1 MLTSIA
7 IPVYEMNGQGIHY
20 LKHNLN
26 KIIVQ
31 KINFDLE
38 VIISDQSKND
48 IVKNYINDLGID
60 YIKYIKANEKVN
72 SLSSNTNNAIRYCS
86 GDIIKVLYQDDYFL
100 NEYSLQK
107 TIDTISNSNKMW
119 LISACE
125 HSKDLLT
132 LIRPFYPQ
140 WNDHMIFGNNTYSCP
155 SVLSFKK
162 EAKDNYFDENLDYL
176 LDTEYYWRMKNKYGE
191 PVYLQDITV
200 VISIHQNQSTNSVS
214 MKSEKELDYI
224 IKKYAN

>member
-7 IPVYEMNGQGIHY
+7 VPVYEMNGQGIHY

-26 KIIVQ
+26 KIIAQ

-38 VIISDQSKND
+38 VIISDQSQND
-48 IVKNYINDLGID
+48 TVRNYINDLGID

-125 HSKDLLT
+125 HSKDLST

-140 WNDHMIFGNNTYSCP
+140 WNDNMIFGNNTYSCP

-176 LDTEYYWRMKNKYGE
+176 LDTEYYYRMKNKYGE

>member
-26 KIIVQ
+26 QVINQ
-31 KINFDLE
+31 KINSDLE

-48 IVKNYINDLGID
+48 IIKDYIKDLSID
-60 YIKYIKANEKVN
+60 YVKYIKADEKVN
-72 SLSSNTNNAIRYCS
+72 SLSSNTNSAIRNCN

-100 NEYSLQK
+100 NEFSLQK
-107 TIDTISNSNKMW
+107 TINTISNSNKMW

-125 HSKDLLT
+125 HSKDLST

-176 LDTEYYWRMKNKYGE
+176 LDTEYYYRMKNKYGE

-200 VISIHQNQSTNSVS
+200 VISIHENQSTNSVS
-214 MKSEKELDYI
+214 AKSEKELQYI
-224 IKKYAN
+224 IKKYGN

>member
-48 IVKNYINDLGID
+48 TVKNYINDLAID

-72 SLSSNTNNAIRYCS
+72 SLSSNTNNAIRNCN

-100 NEYSLQK
+100 DEYSLQK

-125 HSKDLLT
+125 HSKDLST

-140 WNDHMIFGNNTYSCP
+140 WNDNMIFGNNTYSCP

-214 MKSEKELDYI
+214 MKSEKEIEYI

>member
-7 IPVYEMNGQGIHY
+7 VPVYEMNGQGIHY

-26 KIIVQ
+26 KIIAQ
-31 KINFDLE
+31 KINSDLE
-38 VIISDQSKND
+38 VIISDQSQND
-48 IVKNYINDLGID
+48 TVRNYINDLGID

-125 HSKDLLT
+125 HSKDLST

-140 WNDHMIFGNNTYSCP
+140 WNDNMIFGNNTYSCP

-176 LDTEYYWRMKNKYGE
+176 LDTEYYYRMKNKYGE

-214 MKSEKELDYI
+214 MKSEKEIEYI

>member
-7 IPVYEMNGQGIHY
+7 VPVYEMNGQGIHY

-26 KIIVQ
+26 KIIAQ

-38 VIISDQSKND
+38 VIISDQSQND
-48 IVKNYINDLGID
+48 TVRNYINDLGID

-72 SLSSNTNNAIRYCS
+72 SLSSNTNNAIRNCN

-100 NEYSLQK
+100 DEYSLQK
-107 TIDTISNSNKMW
+107 TIDTISNTNKMW

-125 HSKDLLT
+125 HSKDLST

-140 WNDHMIFGNNTYSCP
+140 WNDNMIFGNNTYSCP

-214 MKSEKELDYI
+214 MRSEKEIEYI

>member
-48 IVKNYINDLGID
+48 TVKNYINDLAID

-72 SLSSNTNNAIRYCS
+72 SLSSNTNNAIRNCN

-100 NEYSLQK
+100 DEYSLQK

-125 HSKDLLT
+125 HSKDLST

-140 WNDHMIFGNNTYSCP
+140 WNDNMIFGNNTYSCP

-214 MKSEKELDYI
+214 TKSEKEIEYI

>member
-7 IPVYEMNGQGIHY
+7 VPVYEMNGQGIHY

-26 KIIVQ
+26 KIIAQ
-31 KINFDLE
+31 KINSDLE
-38 VIISDQSKND
+38 VIISDQSQND
-48 IVKNYINDLGID
+48 TVRNYINDLGID

-72 SLSSNTNNAIRYCS
+72 SLSSNTNNAIRNCN

-100 NEYSLQK
+100 DEYSLQK

-125 HSKDLLT
+125 HSKDLST

-140 WNDHMIFGNNTYSCP
+140 WNDNMIFGNNTYSCP

-162 EAKDNYFDENLDYL
+162 KAKDNYFDENLDYL

-214 MKSEKELDYI
+214 MKSEKELQYI

>member
-7 IPVYEMNGQGIHY
+7 VPVYEMNGQGIHY

-26 KIIVQ
+26 KIIAQ

-38 VIISDQSKND
+38 VIISDQSQND
-48 IVKNYINDLGID
+48 TVRNYINDLGID

-125 HSKDLLT
+125 HSKDLST

-140 WNDHMIFGNNTYSCP
+140 WNDNMIFGNNTYSCP

-176 LDTEYYWRMKNKYGE
+176 LDTEYYYRMKNKYGE

-214 MKSEKELDYI
+214 MKSEKEIEYI